1 MLDRHII
8 VEYTFSNQ
16 KQLIDIGDFTFMDI
30 RILRYFLAVVREES
44 ISDAARFL
52 HITQPTLSRQLM
64 DLEEELGVKL
74 LNRGKKNQR
83 VTLTEEGMLLRR
95 RAEEIVAL
103 TDKTMSEF
111 DTSQD
116 FISGDVYIG
125 GGETNAMRL
134 IAKISKKLQ
143 AQYPLIRYHLF
154 SGNADDVAE
163 RLDKGLLDFGLFI
176 EPANMERYNYLRLP
190 DTDTW
195 GLLMRKD
202 SPLADKE
209 SIRTE
214 DLENLPL
221 IVSRQSMVG
230 NELAGWSGR
239 DFDNLNIVAT
249 YNLIYNAS
257 LMVDE
262 GFGYALCLDRLVFSA
277 DNNNFCFRPLEPG
290 LEAHLSIAWK
300 KYQVFS
306 KAAEKF
312 LEALQEE
319 L

>member
-1 MLDRHII
+1 
-8 VEYTFSNQ
+8 
-16 KQLIDIGDFTFMDI
+16 MDI

-44 ISDAARFL
+44 ISGAAEFL
-52 HITQPTLSRQLM
+52 HLTQPTLSRQLM
-64 DLEEELGVKL
+64 DLEAELGVKL

-83 VTLTEEGMLLRR
+83 ITLTEEGMLLRR

-103 TDKTMSEF
+103 TDKTISEF
-111 DTSQD
+111 DMPYD
-116 FISGDVYIG
+116 IVSGDVYIG
-125 GGETNAMRL
+125 GGETDAMRL
-134 IAKISKKLQ
+134 IAKTAKKLQ
-143 AQYPLIRYHLF
+143 TDYPMIRYHLF

-176 EPANMERYNYLRLP
+176 GAANMEKYHYLHLP

-195 GLLMRKD
+195 GLLMRSD
-202 SPLADKE
+202 SPLADKK
-209 SIRTE
+209 SIRPE
-214 DLENLPL
+214 DLENIPL
-221 IVSRQSMVG
+221 IVSRQSKVHS
-230 NELAGWSGR
+230 ELADWYGNN
-239 DFDNLNIVAT
+239 FDKLNIVAT

-290 LEAHLSIAWK
+290 LESHLVIAWK

-312 LEALQEE
+312 LEALQDT

>member
-1 MLDRHII
+1 
-8 VEYTFSNQ
+8 
-16 KQLIDIGDFTFMDI
+16 MDI

-44 ISDAARFL
+44 ISAAAESL
-52 HITQPTLSRQLM
+52 HLTQPTLSRQLM

-83 VTLTEEGMLLRR
+83 IALTEEGMLLRR

-103 TDKTMSEF
+103 TDKTISEL
-111 DTSQD
+111 DASHD
-116 FISGDVYIG
+116 VVSGDVYIG

-134 IAKISKKLQ
+134 IARVSKKLQ
-143 AQYPLIRYHLF
+143 SQYPLIRYHLY

-176 EPANMERYNYLRLP
+176 GTTNMERYNYLRLP

-195 GLLMRKD
+195 GLLMRED
-202 SPLADKE
+202 SPLAGKE
-209 SIRTE
+209 SIRSE
-214 DLENLPL
+214 DLENIPL
-221 IVSRQSMVG
+221 IVSRQSMVH
-230 NELAGWSGR
+230 NELSGWSGR
-239 DFDNLNIVAT
+239 DFDKLNIVAT
-249 YNLIYNAS
+249 YNLVYNAS

-262 GFGYALCLDRLVFSA
+262 GFGYALCLDRLVYSA
-277 DNNNFCFRPLEPG
+277 DNNNFCFRPLEPR
-290 LEAHLSIAWK
+290 LETHLDIAWK

-312 LEALQEE
+312 LEALQAE

>member
-1 MLDRHII
+1 
-8 VEYTFSNQ
+8 
-16 KQLIDIGDFTFMDI
+16 MDI

-44 ISDAARFL
+44 ISGAAEFL
-52 HITQPTLSRQLM
+52 HLTQPTLSRQLM

-74 LNRGKKNQR
+74 LNRGKKNRR
-83 VTLTEEGMLLRR
+83 VTLTEEGMLLRK

-103 TDKTMSEF
+103 TDKTILELDASH
-111 DTSQD
+111 DV
-116 FISGDVYIG
+116 ISGDIYIG

-134 IAKISKKLQ
+134 IARVGKKLQ
-143 AQYPLIRYHLF
+143 SQYPLIRYHLF

-163 RLDKGLLDFGLFI
+163 RLDKGLLDFGVFI

-209 SIRTE
+209 SIRAE
-214 DLENLPL
+214 DLENIPL
-221 IVSRQSMVG
+221 IVSRQSMVH
-230 NELAGWSGR
+230 NELSGWSGG
-239 DFDNLNIVAT
+239 DFDKLNIVAT

-262 GFGYALCLDRLVFSA
+262 GFGYALCLDRLVFAA
-277 DNNNFCFRPLEPG
+277 DNNNFCFRPLEPR
-290 LEAHLSIAWK
+290 LEARLDIAWK

-312 LEALQEE
+312 LEVLEE
-319 L
+319 EI

>member
-1 MLDRHII
+1 
-8 VEYTFSNQ
+8 
-16 KQLIDIGDFTFMDI
+16 MDI

-44 ISDAARFL
+44 ISGAADSL
-52 HITQPTLSRQLM
+52 HLTQPTLSRQIM
-64 DLEEELGVKL
+64 ELEEELGVKL
-74 LNRGKKNQR
+74 INRGKKNQGI
-83 VTLTEEGMLLRR
+83 TLTEEGMLLRR

-103 TDKTMSEF
+103 TDKTISELN
-111 DTSQD
+111 TSQD
-116 FISGDVYIG
+116 IVSGDVYIG

-134 IAKISKKLQ
+134 IAKTAKKLQ
-143 AQYPLIRYHLF
+143 IDYPLIRYHLF

-209 SIRTE
+209 SIRAE
-214 DLENLPL
+214 DLENIPL
-221 IVSRQSMVG
+221 IVSRQSMVR
-230 NELAGWSGR
+230 NELSGWSGGN
-239 DFDNLNIVAT
+239 FDNLNIVAT

>member
-1 MLDRHII
+1 
-8 VEYTFSNQ
+8 
-16 KQLIDIGDFTFMDI
+16 MDI

-44 ISDAARFL
+44 ISGAAESL
-52 HITQPTLSRQLM
+52 HLTQPTLSRQLM
-64 DLEEELGVKL
+64 DLEDELGVKL

-103 TDKTMSEF
+103 TDKTISEF
-111 DTSQD
+111 DTSHD
-116 FISGDVYIG
+116 IINGDIYIG

-134 IAKISKKLQ
+134 IARVGKKLQ
-143 AQYPLIRYHLF
+143 SQYPFIRYHLF

-176 EPANMERYNYLRLP
+176 EPASMERYNYLRLP

-202 SPLADKE
+202 SVLAAKE
-209 SIRTE
+209 SIRAE
-214 DLENLPL
+214 DLVDIPL
-221 IVSRQSMVG
+221 IVSRQSMVH
-230 NELAGWSGR
+230 NELSGWSGSN
-239 DFDNLNIVAT
+239 FDKLNIVAT

-277 DNNNFCFRPLEPG
+277 DNNNFCFRPLEPR
-290 LEAHLSIAWK
+290 LEAHVDIAWK

-306 KAAEKF
+306 KAAGKF
-312 LEALQEE
+312 LEALQDE
-319 L
+319 LTLM

>member
-1 MLDRHII
+1 
-8 VEYTFSNQ
+8 
-16 KQLIDIGDFTFMDI
+16 MDI

-44 ISDAARFL
+44 ISGAAEFL

-74 LNRGKKNQR
+74 LNRGKRNQR
-83 VTLTEEGMLLRR
+83 ITLTEEGMLLRK

-103 TDKTMSEF
+103 TDKTISEF
-111 DTSQD
+111 DTSHD
-116 FISGDVYIG
+116 IISGDIFIG

-134 IAKISKKLQ
+134 VARVGKKLQ
-143 AQYPLIRYHLF
+143 LQYPLIRYHLF
-154 SGNADDVAE
+154 SGNADDVME

-176 EPANMERYNYLRLP
+176 GAANMERYNYLRLP

-195 GLLMRKD
+195 GLLMRND
-202 SPLADKE
+202 SPLAAKE
-209 SIRTE
+209 SIRAK
-214 DLENLPL
+214 DLENIPL
-221 IVSRQSMVG
+221 IVSRQSMVH
-230 NELAGWSGR
+230 NELSGWSGY
-239 DFDNLNIVAT
+239 DIEKLNIVAT
-249 YNLIYNAS
+249 YNLVYNAS

-262 GFGYALCLDRLVFSA
+262 GFGYALCLDRLIYSA
-277 DNNNFCFRPLEPG
+277 DNNNFCFRPLEPR
-290 LEAHLSIAWK
+290 LETHLDIAWK

-306 KAAEKF
+306 KATEKF

>member
-1 MLDRHII
+1 
-8 VEYTFSNQ
+8 
-16 KQLIDIGDFTFMDI
+16 MDI
-30 RILRYFLAVVREES
+30 RVLRYFLAVVREES
-44 ISDAARFL
+44 ISGAAEFL
-52 HITQPTLSRQLM
+52 HLTQPTLSRQLM
-64 DLEEELGVKL
+64 DLEDELGVKL

-103 TDKTMSEF
+103 TDKTISEF
-111 DTSQD
+111 DTSRD
-116 FISGDVYIG
+116 IISGDIYIG

-134 IAKISKKLQ
+134 IARVGKKLQ
-143 AQYPLIRYHLF
+143 AQYPFIRYHLF

-176 EPANMERYNYLRLP
+176 EPASMERYNYLRLP

-202 SPLADKE
+202 NTLAAKE
-209 SIRTE
+209 SIRAE
-214 DLENLPL
+214 DLENIPL
-221 IVSRQSMVG
+221 IVSRQSMVH
-230 NELAGWSGR
+230 NELSGWSGSNV
-239 DFDNLNIVAT
+239 DKLNIVAT

-277 DNNNFCFRPLEPG
+277 DNNNFCFRPLEPR
-290 LEAHLSIAWK
+290 LEAHVDIAWK

-312 LEALQEE
+312 LEALQDE
-319 L
+319 LTLM

>member
-1 MLDRHII
+1 
-8 VEYTFSNQ
+8 
-16 KQLIDIGDFTFMDI
+16 MDI

-44 ISDAARFL
+44 ISGAAEFL

-103 TDKTMSEF
+103 TDKTVSEF

-116 FISGDVYIG
+116 IVSGDIYIG

-134 IAKISKKLQ
+134 IARIGKKLQ

-190 DTDTW
+190 VTDTW

-202 SPLADKE
+202 SPLADKK

-277 DNNNFCFRPLEPG
+277 ENNNFCFRPLEPG

>member
-1 MLDRHII
+1 
-8 VEYTFSNQ
+8 
-16 KQLIDIGDFTFMDI
+16 MDI

-44 ISDAARFL
+44 ISGAAESL
-52 HITQPTLSRQLM
+52 HLTQPTLSRQLM
-64 DLEEELGVKL
+64 ELEEELGVKL
-74 LNRGKKNQR
+74 LNRGKKNR
-83 VTLTEEGMLLRR
+83 RITLTEEGMLLRR

-103 TDKTMSEF
+103 TDKTISELG
-111 DTSQD
+111 TSQD
-116 FISGDVYIG
+116 IVTGDVFIG

-134 IAKISKKLQ
+134 IARISKKLQ
-143 AQYPLIRYHLF
+143 PRYPLIRYHLF

-190 DTDTW
+190 ETDTW

-202 SPLADKE
+202 SPLAGKE
-209 SIRTE
+209 RILAE
-214 DLENLPL
+214 DLENIPL
-221 IVSRQSMVG
+221 IVSRQSMVH
-230 NELAGWSGR
+230 NELSGWSGSN
-239 DFDNLNIVAT
+239 FDKLNIVAT

-262 GFGYALCLDRLVFSA
+262 GLGYALCLDRLVFSA
-277 DNNNFCFRPLEPG
+277 DNNNFCFRPLEPK
-290 LEAHLSIAWK
+290 LEAHLNIAWK

-312 LEALQEE
+312 LEALQDE
-319 L
+319 LG

>member
-1 MLDRHII
+1 
-8 VEYTFSNQ
+8 
-16 KQLIDIGDFTFMDI
+16 MDI

-44 ISDAARFL
+44 ISGAADFL

-83 VTLTEEGMLLRR
+83 ITLTEEGMLLRR

-111 DTSQD
+111 DTAQD
-116 FISGDVYIG
+116 IISGDIYIG

-134 IAKISKKLQ
+134 IARIGKKLQ

-176 EPANMERYNYLRLP
+176 EPASMERYNYLRLP
-190 DTDTW
+190 VTDTW

-202 SPLADKE
+202 SPLAGKKN
-209 SIRTE
+209 IHAE
-214 DLENLPL
+214 DLENIPL
-221 IVSRQSMVG
+221 IVSRQSMVH
-230 NELAGWSGR
+230 NELSGWSGR
-239 DFDNLNIVAT
+239 DFDKLNIVAT
-249 YNLIYNAS
+249 YNLIHNAS

-277 DNNNFCFRPLEPG
+277 ENNNFCFRPLEPK
-290 LEAHLSIAWK
+290 LEAHLDIAWK

>member
-1 MLDRHII
+1 
-8 VEYTFSNQ
+8 
-16 KQLIDIGDFTFMDI
+16 MDI

-44 ISDAARFL
+44 ISGAAESL
-52 HITQPTLSRQLM
+52 HLTQPTLSRQLM
-64 DLEEELGVKL
+64 ELEEELGVKL
-74 LNRGKKNQR
+74 LNRGKKNRR

-103 TDKTMSEF
+103 TDKTISELG
-111 DTSQD
+111 TSQD
-116 FISGDVYIG
+116 IVTGDVFIG

-143 AQYPLIRYHLF
+143 PKYPLIRYHLF

-190 DTDTW
+190 ETDTW

-202 SPLADKE
+202 SPLAGKE
-209 SIRTE
+209 RVLAE
-214 DLENLPL
+214 DLESIPL
-221 IVSRQSMVG
+221 IVSRQSMVH
-230 NELAGWSGR
+230 NELSGWSGGN
-239 DFDNLNIVAT
+239 FDKLNIVAT

-262 GFGYALCLDRLVFSA
+262 GLGYALCLDRLVFSA
-277 DNNNFCFRPLEPG
+277 DNNNFCFRPLEPK
-290 LEAHLSIAWK
+290 LEAHLNIAWK

-312 LEALQEE
+312 LEALQDE
-319 L
+319 LG

>member
-1 MLDRHII
+1 
-8 VEYTFSNQ
+8 
-16 KQLIDIGDFTFMDI
+16 MDI

-116 FISGDVYIG
+116 IVSGDIYIG

-134 IAKISKKLQ
+134 IARVGKKLQ
-143 AQYPLIRYHLF
+143 TQYPLIRYHLF

-176 EPANMERYNYLRLP
+176 EPANLERYNYLRLP

-239 DFDNLNIVAT
+239 DFDKLNIVAT

-277 DNNNFCFRPLEPG
+277 DNNNFCFRPLEPK

-306 KAAEKF
+306 KASEKF
-312 LEALQEE
+312 LKALQEE

>member
-1 MLDRHII
+1 
-8 VEYTFSNQ
+8 
-16 KQLIDIGDFTFMDI
+16 MDI

-44 ISDAARFL
+44 ISGAAESL
-52 HITQPTLSRQLM
+52 HLTQPTLSRQLM

-74 LNRGKKNQR
+74 LNRGKKNR
-83 VTLTEEGMLLRR
+83 RITLTEEGMLLRR

-103 TDKTMSEF
+103 ADKTIEEF
-111 DTSQD
+111 DTSND
-116 FISGDVYIG
+116 VVSGDIYIG

-134 IAKISKKLQ
+134 IAGIGKKLQ
-143 AQYPLIRYHLF
+143 ADYPLIRYHLY

-176 EPANMERYNYLRLP
+176 GAANMERYNYLRLP
-190 DTDTW
+190 VTDTW

-209 SIRTE
+209 SIRSE
-214 DLENLPL
+214 DLENIPL
-221 IVSRQSMVG
+221 IVSRQSMVH
-230 NELAGWSGR
+230 NELSGWSGR
-239 DFDNLNIVAT
+239 DFDKLNIVAT

-277 DNNNFCFRPLEPG
+277 DNNSFCFRPLEPR
-290 LEAHLSIAWK
+290 LEAPLNIAWK

-312 LEALQEE
+312 LEALQSE

>member
-1 MLDRHII
+1 M
-8 VEYTFSNQ
+8 E
-16 KQLIDIGDFTFMDI
+16 I

-44 ISDAARFL
+44 ISAAAESL
-52 HITQPTLSRQLM
+52 HLTQPTLSRQLM

-83 VTLTEEGMLLRR
+83 IALTEEGMLLRR

-103 TDKTMSEF
+103 TDKTISEL
-111 DTSQD
+111 DASHD
-116 FISGDVYIG
+116 VVSGDVYIG

-134 IAKISKKLQ
+134 IARVSKKLQ
-143 AQYPLIRYHLF
+143 SQYPLIRYHLY

-176 EPANMERYNYLRLP
+176 GTTNMERYNYLRLP

-195 GLLMRKD
+195 GLLMRED
-202 SPLADKE
+202 SPLACKE
-209 SIRTE
+209 SIRSE
-214 DLENLPL
+214 DLENIPL
-221 IVSRQSMVG
+221 IVSRQSMVH
-230 NELAGWSGR
+230 NELSGWNGR
-239 DFDNLNIVAT
+239 DFDKLNIVAT
-249 YNLIYNAS
+249 YNLVYNAS

-262 GFGYALCLDRLVFSA
+262 GFGYALCLDRLVYSA
-277 DNNNFCFRPLEPG
+277 DNNHFCFRPLEPR
-290 LEAHLSIAWK
+290 LETHLDIAWK

-312 LEALQEE
+312 LETLQAEV
-319 L
+319 